1 MAVSR
6 CLALSLNSLSAALQF
21 VRRGLAQG
29 LGVGAGHYNRG
40 KASQGLTGEV
50 ALVRG
55 YAHIGIS
62 EQLRK
67 LCRPAKR

>member
-6 CLALSLNSLSAALQF
+6 CLALSLNSLSAALRF

-29 LGVGAGHYNRG
+29 PGVGAGHYGRG
-40 KASQGLTGEV
+40 KASQGLAGKV

-67 LCRPAKR
+67 LSRPAKR